1 MKKFLSFILAVF
13 CAAGAARAG
22 KIEVSVTLPDVGK
35 PEHVYTMVN
44 GNNVYSN
51 GLTAPTQTAEN
62 YGLFAFY
69 AVDGVENAYYIYS
82 KSAGKWL
89 TYTKAAS
96 YNTMV
101 KTL

>member
-1 MKKFLSFILAVF
+1 MKKFVSFLLMLACTIVVM
-13 CAAGAARAG
+13 AG

-96 YNTMV
+96 YTMV